1 MLKTSRPGLPEPKT
15 PPPGTLFSRWA
26 AVRPEST
33 DLLAPAADA
42 EVSALLTGL
51 VAAVGA
57 DHILLSVHGDGDE
70 GTPEVF
76 RCQEVANLSFAACN
90 QIARLAAEALAR
102 SQVETRGGSL
112 DWSQCRYEESHW
124 QILRLPVRSRRG
136 RGTVV
141 LNLLFSNLL
150 PLQRQRAAQSIQAL
164 RPLFEGYFRLW
175 QRSKSVARGEAG
187 LRSALQ
193 SMDVGVV
200 VVDRLSRIVFS
211 NHAANA
217 IIAAGDHL
225 RRNGD
230 RMSAVELRDAL
241 ALQVALGHAV
251 AANSRAARRRAPL
264 LSIRSSRNGKPIIL
278 SVIPADEEPV
288 EADAVAAVI
297 YILDPRLDNAT
308 QIGPVCQLYGL
319 SPVETRL
326 VCNLTGGASLQE
338 AAAAMRIKEQTAR
351 GYLKQVFLKTDTKRQ
366 ADLVRVMLC
375 SLVRTQYGCE
385 PIVLQ

>member
-1 MLKTSRPGLPEPKT
+1 MVT
-15 PPPGTLFSRWA
+15 
-26 AVRPEST
+26 
-33 DLLAPAADA
+33 
-42 EVSALLTGL
+42 
-51 VAAVGA
+51 AVGA
-57 DHILLSVHGDGDE
+57 DDILLSVHGEGDDSAPDFFGCRE
-70 GTPEVF
+70 
-76 RCQEVANLSFAACN
+76 AASLSFAACK
-90 QIARLAAEALAR
+90 QVARLAAEALASPR
-102 SQVETRGGSL
+102 GEARGGSL
-112 DWSQCRYEESHW
+112 DWSECRFEESHW

-141 LNLLFSNLL
+141 LNLLFSNLS
-150 PLQRQRAAQSIQAL
+150 PLQRQRVAQGILAL
-164 RPLFEGYFRLW
+164 RPMFEGYFRLW

-187 LRSALQ
+187 LRCALQ
-193 SMDVGVV
+193 SMDLGVV

-211 NHAANA
+211 NLAADA
-217 IIAAGDHL
+217 IISAGEHL
-225 RRNGD
+225 RRSGD

-251 AANSRAARRRAPL
+251 STNSPAARRRAPL

-278 SVIPADEEPV
+278 SVIPSDEAP
-288 EADAVAAVI
+288 AAPDAIAAVI

-308 QIGPVCQLYGL
+308 QIRPVCELYGL

-338 AAAAMRIKEQTAR
+338 AAVAMRIKEQTAR
-351 GYLKQVFLKTDTKRQ
+351 GYLKQVFMKTDTKRQ

-375 SLVRTQYGCE
+375 SLVRNQQGSE